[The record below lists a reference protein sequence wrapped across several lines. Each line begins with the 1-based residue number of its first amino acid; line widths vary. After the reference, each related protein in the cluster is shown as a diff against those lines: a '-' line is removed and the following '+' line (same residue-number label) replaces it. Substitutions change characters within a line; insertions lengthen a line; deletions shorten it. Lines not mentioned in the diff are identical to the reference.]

1 MMGID
6 EKEEERVCSIRRKI
20 IQRRENVKQKEKEE
34 KQKLI
39 WRDEIAAL
47 GYPTWRKKQIEKKER
62 EQWEKGGGGGDAEWA
77 IEKDKR
83 TKLKAKEQEEER
95 LSDRRAIVEGLVRWR
110 EDETAAEAEE
120 KRQTEKKKKYQKVP
134 AILY

>member
-1 MMGID
+1 MMGVD

-20 IQRRENVKQKEKEE
+20 IQRREHVKQKEKEE

-47 GYPTWRKKQIEKKER
+47 GHPTWRKKQIEKKER
-62 EQWEKGGGGGDAEWA
+62 EQWEKGDGGGDAEWA

-120 KRQTEKKKKYQKVP
+120 KRQTKKKKKTQKGP
-134 AILY
+134 ATLY